1 MNRDMREVSLPCKIQ
16 SGIWLNSLWIC
27 LGFKFCLCAEA
38 SILLPVLLLSGT
50 LNGLFFV
57 FTLGDKNEEDA

>member
-1 MNRDMREVSLPCKIQ
+1 MNRDMREVSLSCKIQ
-16 SGIWLNSLWIC
+16 SGIWLNSLWI
-27 LGFKFCLCAEA
+27 FKFCLCAKA